1 MKNISNRKCIFF
13 SCQIKHFFVQNSLC
27 KSAQEK
33 CSNWFRRFTL
43 NLHEK
48 SQIER
53 KRKIFVVEKVFCRN
67 YHIWTLPWWSDW
79 HWAKHENS
87 PIEFFY
93 LCIFLFSINAQN
105 IHTYCRHMQNIP
117 KKNVL
122 ISHSVRYFFEE
133 NHNSPKTSNSFMDC
147 QLECLVS

>member
-1 MKNISNRKCIFF
+1 M
-13 SCQIKHFFVQNSLC
+13 
-27 KSAQEK
+27 
-33 CSNWFRRFTL
+33 

-48 SQIER
+48 RQIER
-53 KRKIFVVEKVFCRN
+53 ERKIFVVAKVLVVIITFEL
-67 YHIWTLPWWSDW
+67 YHGGLID
-79 HWAKHENS
+79 
-87 PIEFFY
+87 IEQIIRISQLIFFIY
-93 LCIFLFSINAQN
+93 AILFSINAQN

-122 ISHSVRYFFEE
+122 IPHSFRYFFEE